1 VAGSSYP
8 GGNYQNY
15 FKKTHRERSIYGRW
29 NSFYGIFYLSLL
41 QYSISTL
48 RNSMKINHLTAA
60 EENFMKLF
68 WKMES
73 FYLKDV
79 MEQHPE
85 PKPHQNTVST
95 YLKILVEKGYL
106 STVKEG
112 RIFKYT
118 VIVPFENYKKFLLKE
133 LSHNFFNDSGKEILE
148 FLFNEKLLTQD
159 DLKGYFDLKIEIKP
173 AKPVKI
179 EEPKYEFAEEI
190 LNPKKEKKAKSKEK
204 EKEKDKKKKKKKE

>member
-1 VAGSSYP
+1 
-8 GGNYQNY
+8 
-15 FKKTHRERSIYGRW
+15 
-29 NSFYGIFYLSLL
+29 
-41 QYSISTL
+41 
-48 RNSMKINHLTAA
+48 MKINHLTAA

-118 VIVPFENYKKFLLKE
+118 VLVPFEEYKRFLLTE
-133 LSHNFFNDSGKEILE
+133 LSHNFFNNSGKEILE
-148 FLFNEKLLTQD
+148 FLFKENLISQD

-173 AKPVKI
+173 AKVKV
-179 EEPKYEFAEEI
+179 EDPKFEFADEI
-190 LNPKKEKKAKSKEK
+190 LNPKKEKKIKPGK
-204 EKEKDKKKKKKKE
+204 EKEKDKKKKKKKQ

>member
-1 VAGSSYP
+1 MAGNRQP
-8 GGNYQNY
+8 GRSYQNY
-15 FKKTHRERSIYGRW
+15 FKKTYDKRSIYGSW

-41 QYSISTL
+41 QYTISTL
-48 RNSMKINHLTAA
+48 EEYMKINHLTAA

-106 STVKEG
+106 STEKEG

-118 VIVPFENYKKFLLKE
+118 VIVPFEEYRKFLLKE
-133 LSHNFFNDSGKEILE
+133 LTHNFFNDSGKEILE
-148 FLFNEKLLTQD
+148 FLFSEKLLTQD

-173 AKPVKI
+173 AKI
-179 EEPKYEFAEEI
+179 EEPKFEVADEI
-190 LNPKKEKKAKSKEK
+190 LNPKKEKKVKISK
-204 EKEKDKKKKKKKE
+204 EKEKDKKKKKKKS

>member
-1 VAGSSYP
+1 
-8 GGNYQNY
+8 
-15 FKKTHRERSIYGRW
+15 
-29 NSFYGIFYLSLL
+29 
-41 QYSISTL
+41 
-48 RNSMKINHLTAA
+48 MKINHLTAA

-106 STVKEG
+106 STIKEG

-118 VIVPFENYKKFLLKE
+118 VLVPFEEYKKFLLKE

-148 FLFNEKLLTQD
+148 FLFNEKLISQD

-173 AKPVKI
+173 AVKV
-179 EEPKYEFAEEI
+179 EEPKFEYAEEV
-190 LNPKKEKKAKSKEK
+190 LNPKKEKKGKTKDK
-204 EKEKDKKKKKKKE
+204 DKDKKKKKKKD

>member
-1 VAGSSYP
+1 
-8 GGNYQNY
+8 
-15 FKKTHRERSIYGRW
+15 
-29 NSFYGIFYLSLL
+29 
-41 QYSISTL
+41 
-48 RNSMKINHLTAA
+48 MKINHLTSA

-106 STVKEG
+106 STEKEG

-118 VIVPFENYKKFLLKE
+118 TLVPLEEYKKFLLKE
-133 LSHNFFNDSGKEILE
+133 LSHNFFNDAGKEILE
-148 FLFNEKLLTQD
+148 LLFTEKLISQE

-173 AKPVKI
+173 TKV
-179 EEPKYEFAEEI
+179 EEPKFEFADEI
-190 LNPKKEKKAKSKEK
+190 LSPKKEKKTKGK
-204 EKEKDKKKKKKKE
+204 EKEKDKEKKKKKKKD